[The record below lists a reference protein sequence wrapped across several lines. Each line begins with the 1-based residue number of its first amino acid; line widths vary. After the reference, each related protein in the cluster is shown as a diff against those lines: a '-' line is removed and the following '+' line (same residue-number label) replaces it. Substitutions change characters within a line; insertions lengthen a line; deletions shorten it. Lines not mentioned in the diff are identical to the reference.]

1 MVLFEQLPSSTGD
14 TNMKSILLILILM
27 FIGVGCTCCNSAP
40 LQLTENAVTQTLFQ
54 FSQEA
59 DICGWTVEDDVVMG
73 GRSNGHLFVNEA
85 GNAIFTGNISLE
97 NNGGFSSIQYSF
109 APIHV
114 SNYRTLVLGLKG
126 DGKPYQLRVEST
138 PNATNAYAF
147 DFETSGDW
155 QTIEIPLADM
165 VAIHHG
171 DRLDLPN
178 YPGNTMAHIQLLIAN
193 DKAESFQLEIDRIW
207 LK

>member
-1 MVLFEQLPSSTGD
+1 
-14 TNMKSILLILILM
+14 MKSILLSLILV

-40 LQLTENAVTQTLFQ
+40 LQSSEQAKNTTLFQ
-54 FSQEA
+54 FSQKA
-59 DICGWTVEDDVVMG
+59 DISGWTVEDDVVMG
-73 GRSNGHLFVNEA
+73 GHSNGRLFVNEA
-85 GNAIFTGNISLE
+85 GNAIFTGHISLE

-109 APIHV
+109 APLPI
-114 SNYRTLVLGLKG
+114 SAYRTLVLGVKG
-126 DGKPYQLRVEST
+126 DGKRYQLRVEST

-155 QTIEIPLADM
+155 QTIEIPLANM

-178 YPGNTMAHIQLLIAN
+178 YPGKTMAHIQLLIAN